1 MPIGA
6 KKMDLIST
14 LAGQLGV
21 NPDQAQALAGSV
33 LGGVTNS
40 VKDEF
45 GDEAGGQMESAVPEL
60 GDWKAKAASMLG
72 GDDDKQESSGGL
84 GGLLGGSAG
93 GLLGGGA
100 GGLLGAAAGA
110 LGGDGM
116 KDIAAV
122 ASLVSKLGIDP
133 AKATMIAPVVLDFL
147 KKRVDEDL
155 LAKVLKAAPLLSG
168 VGGGGEPDAG
178 VGGMIG
184 SLFG

>member
-1 MPIGA
+1 
-6 KKMDLIST
+6 MDLIAT

-33 LGGVTNS
+33 LGGVTTS

-45 GDEAGGQMESAVPEL
+45 GDEAGGQLESAVPEL
-60 GDWKAKAASMLG
+60 GDWKAKAAGLLG
-72 GDDDKQESSGGL
+72 GAEEQEGSAGGL
-84 GGLLGGSAG
+84 GGLLGGGAG

-110 LGGDGM
+110 LGGEGL
-116 KDIAAV
+116 KDMAAV
-122 ASLVSKLGIDP
+122 AGLLGKFGIDP
-133 AKATMIAPVVLDFL
+133 AKATMIAPLLLDFL

-168 VGGGGEPDAG
+168 GGESEADEGG